1 MNALTIERNGT
12 GIERTGTGIE
22 RTGTGIERTGTGIER
37 TGTGIE
43 RTGTGIGRVSVL
55 LCAMAAAGMA
65 GSALAGPGSALGAG
79 EGLLADAPLIEG
91 LGAELVLRND
101 AVALQVGDRS
111 CELGGAGWS
120 VSGYVTLPLSYR
132 LDTQGTQALV
142 QWEAN
147 GGSRVQGDGSGAK
160 TPASPGCEKVF
171 DHFVPDVKWAT
182 NGGSTHVW
190 GEAEITLDGSNSA
203 AVILYR
209 WGANHSRQAVGV
221 MDIPVRNQ

>member
-55 LCAMAAAGMA
+55 LCAMAAAGMT
-65 GSALAGPGSALGAG
+65 GSVLASSGPLSSN
-79 EGLLADAPLIEG
+79 APLVQG
-91 LGAELVLRND
+91 LGAELVVRDD

-132 LDTQGTQALV
+132 LDAQGTQALV
-142 QWEAN
+142 QWEDN

-160 TPASPGCEKVF
+160 TPASPACEQVF
-171 DHFVPDVKWAT
+171 DQFVPDVKWAT

-209 WGANHSRQAVGV
+209 WGANDSRQAVGV

>member
-1 MNALTIERNGT
+1 MNASTIERNGT

-43 RTGTGIGRVSVL
+43 RTGTGIGRTSLL
-55 LCAMAAAGMA
+55 LCAMAAAGLS
-65 GSALAGPGSALGAG
+65 GSVLASSGPLSAN
-79 EGLLADAPLIEG
+79 APLVQG
-91 LGAELVLRND
+91 LDAEIVVRDD

-120 VSGYVTLPLSYR
+120 VSGYVTLPLNYR
-132 LDTQGTQALV
+132 LDTRGTEALV
-142 QWEAN
+142 QWENN

-160 TPASPGCEKVF
+160 TPARPACEEVF
-171 DHFVPDVKWAT
+171 DQFVPDVKWAS
-182 NGGSTHVW
+182 NGGSTHLW
-190 GEAEITLDGSNSA
+190 GEAEITLDGSATA

-209 WGANHSRQAVGV
+209 WGTNGARQAVGV
-221 MDIPVRNQ
+221 MDVTVRTQ